1 MEHAVLFGEHELTLD
16 QKNRVLIPADVRRSL
31 LSDRDGDSFYLVIGR
46 NRRPWLYTQRYY
58 EQLVS
63 RAQQDLSPNEDLLA
77 FDQFH
82 FAMTSLLDL
91 DKQARVL
98 LPEKILSRTG
108 IGREISMIGVRDHL
122 EIWNR
127 KDWEARI
134 GELLNKQVEVD
145 LRAQLARQAQKPA
158 TL

>member
-1 MEHAVLFGEHELTLD
+1 MVHAVLHGEHELTLD
-16 QKNRVLIPADVRRSL
+16 QKNRVLIPIDVRRSL
-31 LSDRDGDSFYLVIGR
+31 LSDRDGDAFYLVIGR

-82 FAMTSLLDL
+82 FAMTSLLEM

-98 LPEKILSRTG
+98 LPEKILARTG
-108 IGREISMIGVRDHL
+108 IGREITMIGVRDHL

-127 KDWEARI
+127 ADWEARI
-134 GELLNKQVEVD
+134 TELLNKQAEVEA
-145 LRAQLARQAQKPA
+145 RAQAAREASKPSS
-158 TL
+158 